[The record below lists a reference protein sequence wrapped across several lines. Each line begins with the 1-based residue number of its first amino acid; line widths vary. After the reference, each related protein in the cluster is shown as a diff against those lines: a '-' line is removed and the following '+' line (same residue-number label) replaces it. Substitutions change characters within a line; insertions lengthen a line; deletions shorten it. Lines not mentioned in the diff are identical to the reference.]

1 MNFTT
6 KIDIPENP
14 NPIDYNS
21 KIVSLGSCFAENMG
35 DKFQYFKFQSTTNPF
50 GIIFNPV
57 SIERIID
64 RVVNEVIFTEEDI
77 FFHIERWHSFEVH
90 SDLSHSDPTELLA
103 NLNRVLKETKKRL
116 QEATHIIITYGTSWV
131 YRNIEQDSIVANCH
145 KVPQKQ
151 FTKEL
156 LSVLAIQES
165 IKNTIRLIQSINS
178 NSNFIFTISPV
189 RHLKDGFVENQ
200 WSKAN
205 LITSIHDNLKFEMIR
220 QFAVARVCNLKSA
233 IYFPSY
239 EIMMDELRDY
249 RFYAEDMLHPNQT
262 AIDYIWERFSESCID
277 ENSFQTMNEVQEIQK
292 GLNHRS
298 FNPDSEQHLKFI
310 SKLHQKINFI
320 KEKFPHMQ
328 F

>member
-1 MNFTT
+1 MQFTT
-6 KIDIPENP
+6 PIPISKIP

-21 KIVSLGSCFAENMG
+21 KIVSLGSCFAENIG
-35 DKFQYFKFQSTTNPF
+35 KKFDYFKFQNTTNPF

-64 RVVNEVIFTEEDI
+64 RVVNDILFTEDDV
-77 FFHIERWHSFEVH
+77 FFHNERRHCFEVH
-90 SDLSHSDPTELLA
+90 SDLSHSDKDEFLA
-103 NLNRVLKETKKRL
+103 NLNQILAQTKKRL
-116 QEATHIIITYGTSWV
+116 QGATHIIITYGTSWV
-131 YRNIEQDSIVANCH
+131 YRNIEKDSIVANCH

-156 LSVLAIQES
+156 LTVGIIQES
-165 IKNTIRLIQSINS
+165 IENTIRMIESINP
-178 NSNFIFTISPV
+178 NCNFIFTVSPV

-200 WSKAN
+200 RSKSH
-205 LITSIHDNLKFEMIR
+205 LITAIHNLE
-220 QFAVARVCNLKSA
+220 SE
-233 IYFPSY
+233 YFPSY

-249 RFYAEDMLHPNQT
+249 RFYAEDMLHPSQT
-262 AIDYIWERFSESCID
+262 AIDYIWERFSQSCID
-277 ENSFQTMNEVQEIQK
+277 KNSFQTMKDVQEIQK